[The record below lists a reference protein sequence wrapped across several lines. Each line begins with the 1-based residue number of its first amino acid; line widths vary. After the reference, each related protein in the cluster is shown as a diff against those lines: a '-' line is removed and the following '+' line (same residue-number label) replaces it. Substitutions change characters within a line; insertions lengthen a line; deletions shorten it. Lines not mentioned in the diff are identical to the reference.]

1 MKLYHVA
8 LFFLLVAGGMFVT
21 AGVQLAVKA
30 QNESIG
36 KAEYGGLV
44 AAVNAVAEVVFSS
57 ETEPISERELEQAE
71 EVFFQTM
78 GVLHEG
84 TTDAASWDVWKQRIL
99 CLAVF
104 APEGYYVHHFVQ
116 GEAHGW
122 SDRKCYED
130 GRIPNR
136 FYRETEEVLT
146 KYLRQNGIVSQ
157 KYRMEPAGKSVWEQS
172 LEQPCVFAIY
182 APLPINR
189 ITERK
194 PAFLYAATG
203 RSEIGYYVT
212 EDEVCHYSV
221 CEEVGQKKVV
231 AYYATQKDSAKDGA
245 IPCEKCMK

>member
-30 QNESIG
+30 QNESIR

-44 AAVNAVAEVVFSS
+44 AAVNAATEVVFGS
-57 ETEPISERELEQAE
+57 ETEQISERELEEAE
-71 EVFFQTM
+71 TVFFQTM

-84 TTDAASWDVWKQRIL
+84 TTDAASWEAWKQRIL

-104 APEGYYVHHFVQ
+104 APEGYYVNYFVL
-116 GEAHGW
+116 GEAYRW
-122 SDRKCYED
+122 SEKQCYEEE
-130 GRIPNR
+130 RIPECFFR
-136 FYRETEEVLT
+136 QTEEVLAE
-146 KYLRQNGIVSQ
+146 YLRRNGIVSS

-182 APLPINR
+182 APLPTNR
-189 ITERK
+189 ITEGK

-212 EDEVCHYSV
+212 EDEVCHYSF
-221 CEEVGQKKVV
+221 CEEVGLKKVV